1 MSLPWIR
8 PSPFPPV
15 PVGGAVT
22 PPPPLLA
29 PDFQQFA
36 GRGQWRQGWT
46 HVVAGKFSD
55 SRFSGLLCY
64 DQLTG
69 VAAFYETNGA
79 GDPRLLAEHGGW
91 RTSWTHI
98 AVGRFSDSPYSGLL
112 LYDQEAGTG
121 AFYATDGQGGIT
133 LLREDSTWPTSWT
146 EIVVGRY
153 SQSDFDGVLLYDRS
167 AGFGAF
173 YSTNGHG
180 HLTLLTKFHDWRTSW
195 TAIVPV
201 EVYDK
206 VGDEVDAA
214 PPYFTDLF
222 FYEGETGYGETYGTD
237 GHGGIMQVGAQ
248 GGFPTGARVVSGSF
262 GGLWYLPWTNLLFLD
277 QALTIGQ
284 VWAAYGDAGATS
296 DANDPQLPDP
306 NAITWHVNEQLD
318 LGGRGYDV
326 VVPGNFWVADPED
339 LAFDD
344 GGFTDL
350 CFYDRARGDLDFFLK
365 EPQPASIDKL
375 AGYPSRNSVGPGET
389 ISIHVSSS
397 LGPFVIDVYQLGAQE
412 RHRTR
417 LWGVAAPGPYG
428 RLRTAYRDGAGW
440 PAASTFTVPS
450 TWPSGLYVARVIPAP
465 FAVGTTGTFEPPV
478 ADAAAQPGNPAAAAQ
493 AGNDREAGARS
504 LPPGSAAGHPLWGLP
519 GVTLDIPF
527 VVRSASP
534 GTSAPILV
542 SVPDTTYE
550 AYNFWG
556 GRSMY
561 THASGDGAVWVYPY
575 NSVHAPRALRV
586 SYRRGFRSIDSH
598 IGTEKWKLW
607 EVPFLSWLEQQEIPY
622 ELCAVSDL
630 DHHPDLITNYRLFVS
645 IGHDEYWSRQMRTS
659 VENFI
664 AKGRNVAFLSGNT
677 CYWQIRFENG
687 GDTIVCYK
695 DVQLDPLATSDPAL
709 TTVQWGDDPVSDS
722 ERKLTGVSGANSYDP
737 EKPEVW
743 RTYTVTDETHW
754 VFADTGL
761 SNGDAFGF
769 YIRADGQIRTVLGP
783 ETDTTG
789 ADTPGPFRVLAQ
801 MKDGSTADDRA
812 TATMVISEGQP
823 DRGTVFSAATIDWVL
838 GLTSGGETP
847 IDQITRNVLERL
859 SAS

>member
-15 PVGGAVT
+15 PVGGAV
-22 PPPPLLA
+22 PARPLLA
-29 PDFQQFA
+29 PDFQQFS

-46 HVVAGKFSD
+46 HVVAGNFS
-55 SRFSGLLCY
+55 SEWFGGLLCY

-69 VAAFYETNGA
+69 VAAFYETHGA
-79 GDPRLLAEHGGW
+79 GDPTLLAEHDDW

-98 AVGRFSDSPYSGLL
+98 AAGRFAHSSYSALL
-112 LYDQEAGTG
+112 FYDQEAGAG
-121 AFYATDGQGGIT
+121 AVYATDGQGGIT
-133 LLREDSTWPTSWT
+133 LLAEDDTLGTSWT

-153 SQSDFDGVLLYDRS
+153 SESHFDGVLLYDRS
-167 AGFGAF
+167 AGVGRFC
-173 YSTNGHG
+173 STDGDG
-180 HLTLLTKFHDWRTSW
+180 HLMVLTEFDDWRTSW

-206 VGDEVDAA
+206 VGDAVDAG

-222 FYEGETGYGETYGTD
+222 FYEGETGYGETYGID

-248 GGFPTGARVVSGSF
+248 RGFPTGARVVSGSF
-262 GGLWYLPWTNLLFLD
+262 GGLWYLPWTNLMFLD
-277 QALTIGQ
+277 QALTIAQ

-296 DANDPQLPDP
+296 DPNDPELPDP
-306 NAITWHVNEQLD
+306 HAITWTPNEQLD

-326 VVPGNFWVADPED
+326 MVPGNFWVAHPDD
-339 LAFDD
+339 LFFDG

-350 CFYDRARGDLDFFLK
+350 CFYDPGRGDLDFFLK

-375 AGYPSRNSVGPGET
+375 AGYPSRNSVAPGET
-389 ISIHVSSS
+389 ISIHVSSDV
-397 LGPFVIDVYQLGAQE
+397 GPFVIDVYQLGAQE
-412 RHRTR
+412 QHRTR
-417 LWGVAAPGPYG
+417 LWGVAAPGPFG
-428 RLRTAYRDGAGW
+428 RSRTAYRDGAGW

-465 FAVGTTGTFEPPV
+465 FAVGTTGTFETAV
-478 ADAAAQPGNPAAAAQ
+478 AEAAAQPGNPGAAAQ
-493 AGNDREAGARS
+493 AGDSGEVGARS
-504 LPPGSAAGHPLWGLP
+504 STPASVPVQPPWGLP
-519 GVTLDIPF
+519 EVTLDIPF
-527 VVRSASP
+527 VVRSVSP

-556 GRSMY
+556 GRSLY

-575 NSVHAPRALRV
+575 NSVHAPRALHV
-586 SYRRGFRSIDSH
+586 SCRRGFRSVDARID
-598 IGTEKWKLW
+598 TAKWKLW
-607 EVPFLSWLEQQEIPY
+607 EVPFLSWLEQQQIPY

-630 DHHPDLITNYRLFVS
+630 DHHPGLIANYRLFVS

-664 AKGRNVAFLSGNT
+664 AAGGNVAFLSGNT

-695 DVQLDPLATSDPAL
+695 DAQMDPLAISDPVL
-709 TTVQWGDDPVSDS
+709 TTVLWSDPPVSDS
-722 ERKLTGVSGANSYDP
+722 ERKLTGVSGAFLYDP
-737 EKPEVW
+737 EKAEDW
-743 RTYTVTDETHW
+743 RTYIVTEETHW

-761 SNGDAFGF
+761 RDGNAFGT
-769 YIRADGQIRTVLGP
+769 YTRADGQIRTVLGP
-783 ETDTTG
+783 ETDITG
-789 ADTPGPFRVLAQ
+789 PETPGPFNVLAL
-801 MKDGSTADDRA
+801 MNDGSKPGNNQTAL
-812 TATMVISEGQP
+812 MVISEGQP
-823 DRGTVFSAATIDWVL
+823 GRGTVFSAATIDWVL

-859 SAS
+859 SDS

>member
-1 MSLPWIR
+1 MPGIHR
-8 PSPFPPV
+8 PPFPPV
-15 PVGGAVT
+15 PVGGAI
-22 PPPPLLA
+22 PPLLA
-29 PDFQQFA
+29 PDFQQIA
-36 GRGQWRQGWT
+36 GHGQWRQGWT

-55 SRFSGLLCY
+55 SPFSGLFCY

-69 VAAFYETNGA
+69 AAAFYETDGLGN
-79 GDPRLLAEHGGW
+79 PELLAEYGGW

-98 AVGRFSDSPYSGLL
+98 AVGRFADSPYSALL
-112 LYDQEAGTG
+112 LYDQASGTG
-121 AFYATDGQGGIT
+121 AFYTTNGHGGIT
-133 LLREDSTWPTSWT
+133 LLRQDDLWRTSLT

-180 HLTLLTKFHDWRTSW
+180 DRELLSEYDDWRTSW
-195 TAIVPV
+195 TAIVPG
-201 EVYDK
+201 ELYEK
-206 VGDEVDAA
+206 EDAA

-248 GGFPTGARVVSGSF
+248 GGFPTGARAVSGSF

-296 DANDPQLPDP
+296 DPNDPQLPDP
-306 NAITWHVNEQLD
+306 NAMTWTANEQLD
-318 LGGRGYDV
+318 LGGRGYGV

-375 AGYPSRNSVGPGET
+375 AGYPSSNSVAPGEM

-397 LGPFVIDVYQLGAQE
+397 VGPFVIDVYQLGAQE
-412 RHRTR
+412 RRRTR
-417 LWGVAAPGPYG
+417 LWGVAAPGPFG
-428 RLRTAYRDGAGW
+428 RSRTAYRDGAGW

-450 TWPSGLYVARVIPAP
+450 TWPSGLYVARVIPVP
-465 FAVGTTGTFEPPV
+465 FGVGTTTGTLESPV
-478 ADAAAQPGNPAAAAQ
+478 ADVAAQ
-493 AGNDREAGARS
+493 AGKSGADARS
-504 LPPGSAAGHPLWGLP
+504 MAAASVTAHPVVGFP

-534 GTSAPILV
+534 GTSTPILV

-575 NSVHAPRALRV
+575 NALHAPRALRV
-586 SYRRGFRSIDSH
+586 SCRRGFRSMDSH
-598 IGTEKWKLW
+598 VGTEKWKLW
-607 EVPFLSWLEQQEIPY
+607 EVPFLSWLEQQQIPY

-630 DHHPDLITNYRLFVS
+630 DRHPGLIANYRLFVS

-664 AKGRNVAFLSGNT
+664 GAGGNVAFLGGNT
-677 CYWQIRFENG
+677 CYWQIRFEDG

-695 DVQLDPLATSDPAL
+695 DKQLDPLATSDPAL
-709 TTVQWGDDPVSDS
+709 TTVLWSDPPVSDS
-722 ERKLTGVSGANSYDP
+722 ERKLTGVSGAHYYDP

-743 RTYTVTDETHW
+743 RTYYVTDENHW

-761 SNGDAFGF
+761 SWGDAFGS
-769 YIRADGQIRTVLGP
+769 YTRADGQIRTVLGP
-783 ETDTTG
+783 ETDIAG
-789 ADTPGPFRVLAQ
+789 DDTPGSFGVLAVLNDPS
-801 MKDGSTADDRA
+801 MGDHPVTAE
-812 TATMVISEGQP
+812 MVISEGQP
-823 DRGTVFSAATIDWVL
+823 GRGTVFSAATIDWVL
-838 GLTSGGETP
+838 GLTSGGDTP

-859 SAS
+859 SGS